1 MAGTREG
8 IELTDENIGIF
19 GRQVLSVLSSNAL
32 TQGIALEPL
41 VSGCSNFVA
50 IVDKLCGQE
59 TKKFHD
65 ELYKAVENKK
75 SVALERAPIQNAHQ
89 GIARATQY
97 QLSIDS
103 STFGAESDYF
113 RQEITLWNGKIAEL
127 NYALNKA
134 SLYLFIPHTD
144 SHNIHLC
151 QIELNVSSSV
161 QKPINKIV
169 IVNES
174 ILSIRVAKIPDK
186 SSLHIYSK
194 DSDVEMHCFGDYSFN
209 ELVLVSK
216 NNYLLE
222 GSKFTVEKA
231 LILAKE
237 KNLLQMG
244 VGFTGVVDFINLL
257 SRSLDSY
264 VGAINEN
271 TLPEPSFRMLNISH
285 ANSGLIDQVQ
295 QLSVVNVNAISCFAN
310 NRPTGLP
317 DSFSAQEE
325 SLGTSMINKPSVSCG
340 ALLFGTG
347 VLLLAASAFYMYK
360 EKNIFVA
367 TALACGS
374 IVFGC
379 IGVSIFAGLNCALI
393 LLDKLNLRNFSIDSS
408 SAAYM
413 LLTQLDSDNTHLTQH
428 DSVDPLAQCLMSQ
441 KEAQHKGK
449 GAVSWCSWLSGRGDE
464 ASGRENSL
472 DPSSIHSAG
481 SVTSLLYRSDSQD
494 SLYRGESNESPRDGQ
509 ESKAYASD
517 VCEV

>member
-103 STFGAESDYF
+103 STFGAESNYF
-113 RQEITLWNGKIAEL
+113 RHDITLWNGKIGQANYSL
-127 NYALNKA
+127 NTA
-134 SLYLFIPHTD
+134 SLYIDIPHTD
-144 SHNIHLC
+144 SHNISLY
-151 QIELNVSSSV
+151 QVKLDVSSSA
-161 QKPINKIV
+161 QKPIKKIV

-174 ILSIRVAKIPDK
+174 ILSIHVAQIPDK

-194 DSDVEMHCFGDYSFN
+194 NSDVEMDCSGDYSFN
-209 ELVLVSK
+209 QLVLASK
-216 NNYLLE
+216 NNVLFE
-222 GSKFTVEKA
+222 GSRFVVEQA

-237 KNLLQMG
+237 RNLLQIG
-244 VGFTGVVDFINLL
+244 VTFTGAVDSVNLL

-264 VGAINEN
+264 VGAIDTK
-271 TLPEPSFRMLNISH
+271 TLPEPSFRILNTPH
-285 ANSGLIDQVQ
+285 ANGNSIDQVQ
-295 QLSVVNVNAISCFAN
+295 QLGVVNANTISCFAN
-310 NRPTGLP
+310 NKQTGLFEY
-317 DSFSAQEE
+317 FSTQEE
-325 SLGTSMINKPSVSCG
+325 ISSLEVTRQPSVYCAAASFVA
-340 ALLFGTG
+340 ALF
-347 VLLLAASAFYMYK
+347 LLVASAFYMFREENQY
-360 EKNIFVA
+360 VA
-367 TALACGS
+367 TFLMIAAILT
-374 IVFGC
+374 GC
-379 IGVSIFAGLNCALI
+379 IGASIFAGLNCALI
-393 LLDKLNLRNFSIDSS
+393 LLDKLNLRNASVDF
-408 SAAYM
+408 AYVDFM
-413 LLTQLDSDNTHLTQH
+413 SLTQLDPDKPF
-428 DSVDPLAQCLMSQ
+428 VEPLLGQR
-441 KEAQHKGK
+441 EAQHKGK

-472 DPSSIHSAG
+472 DPLSVRSAG
-481 SVTSLLYRSDSQD
+481 SATSLLYRSDSQD